1 MASKQGYDAGLH
13 KFMHL
18 RVDLI
23 INGDRIFK
31 GIMKSYDQNINLI
44 LDEEIVISSS
54 KQKDRQAQKTY
65 VYSAANNLL
74 N

>member
-1 MASKQGYDAGLH
+1 MASKQGYDADLH

-31 GIMKSYDQNINLI
+31 GIMKSYGQNINLI
-44 LDEEIVISSS
+44 LDEEILISSS
-54 KQKDRQAQKTY
+54 KQKDRQAQKNIC
-65 VYSAANNLL
+65 VFGCN
-74 N
+74 